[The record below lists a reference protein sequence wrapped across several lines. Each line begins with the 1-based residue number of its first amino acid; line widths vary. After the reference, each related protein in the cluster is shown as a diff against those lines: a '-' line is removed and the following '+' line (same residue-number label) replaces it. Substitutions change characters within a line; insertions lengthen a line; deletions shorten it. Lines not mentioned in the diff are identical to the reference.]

1 MQTVTGSCCR
11 TVRGADGLTCV
22 SRYTAGWLP
31 PVVAH
36 PHSPVANDAA
46 SDVRY
51 RFDGVIVTGVRKDD
65 CGLNADD
72 ATSAALER
80 MRGRKSRSSLVPATI
95 GRIADEK
102 RALAPPARVTRFR
115 RSNEAAFSGKPRH
128 ANLRQNLRRAIFSI
142 SNRLSLYFYNNQA
155 ESPKNCFLVD
165 VVRLCP
171 SSADIATGHSDHL
184 SVMVDRSLKIAC
196 ESASQF
202 YRILGLAF
210 PDRENPPSEASQLPS
225 LPSISDTIPL
235 QLWKPEVK
243 TCRWRLPPRAAM
255 PMPKTPMD

>member
-1 MQTVTGSCCR
+1 MPTVTGSCCR

-102 RALAPPARVTRFR
+102 RALAPPARVTRSP
-115 RSNEAAFSGKPRH
+115 RSSIFLYRASLRDKTYAKSYAVLLTREGDLRAAPP
-128 ANLRQNLRRAIFSI
+128 
-142 SNRLSLYFYNNQA
+142 LSDRTHTSTLIALLGNGTHQDQA
-155 ESPKNCFLVD
+155 TILLIIVLVD
-165 VVRLCP
+165 
-171 SSADIATGHSDHL
+171 
-184 SVMVDRSLKIAC
+184 
-196 ESASQF
+196 
-202 YRILGLAF
+202 
-210 PDRENPPSEASQLPS
+210 LPAPVGAINGQIIHWRPCS
-225 LPSISDTIPL
+225 
-235 QLWKPEVK
+235 
-243 TCRWRLPPRAAM
+243 RLPNSLRIICFH
-255 PMPKTPMD
+255 